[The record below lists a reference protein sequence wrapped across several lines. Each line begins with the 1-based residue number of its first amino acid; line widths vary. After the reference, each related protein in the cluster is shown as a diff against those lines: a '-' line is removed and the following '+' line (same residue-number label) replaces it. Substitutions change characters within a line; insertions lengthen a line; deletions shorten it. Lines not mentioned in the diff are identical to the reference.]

1 MTLALL
7 LTSVAA
13 LIAAL
18 VLGRTQRR
26 RRIRGERPA
35 IVMRQLQARI
45 AVLREELATE
55 RMRVVACGAA
65 ANGIRTPES
74 SPYWSPSHADVCRL
88 ADRAAAQATL
98 LAAIGD
104 ASCAFPAQAADHF
117 GARTFELSSGPALM
131 CAKRTDAEGRL
142 LQRMVRPGAEA
153 RK

>member
-1 MTLALL
+1 MTRLSLALL

-13 LIAAL
+13 LVAAL
-18 VLGRTQRR
+18 VLIRVQRR

-74 SPYWSPSHADVCRL
+74 SAYWSPSHADVCRL
-88 ADRAAAQATL
+88 ADRARVQADL
-98 LAAIGD
+98 LAAAGEG
-104 ASCAFPAQAADHF
+104 SCVDLDVQKIIWPTKGLH
-117 GARTFELSSGPALM
+117 
-131 CAKRTDAEGRL
+131 L
-142 LQRMVRPGAEA
+142 LRPP
-153 RK
+153 R

>member
-7 LTSVAA
+7 LISLAA
-13 LIAAL
+13 LVAAL
-18 VLGRTQRR
+18 VLIRVQRR

-88 ADRAAAQATL
+88 ADRARVQAPL
-98 LAAIGD
+98 LAAIADG
-104 ASCAFPAQAADHF
+104 SCGLPAQLAAAHF
-117 GARTFELSSGPALM
+117 FGRDTPAKDFW
-131 CAKRTDAEGRL
+131 ATEGL
-142 LQRMVRPGAEA
+142 HLPPS
-153 RK
+153 

>member
-7 LTSVAA
+7 LISLAA
-13 LIAAL
+13 LVAAL
-18 VLGRTQRR
+18 VLIRVQRR

-88 ADRAAAQATL
+88 ADRARVQADL
-98 LAAIGD
+98 LASLRGV
-104 ASCAFPAQAADHF
+104 SCVDFDLQKVFWP
-117 GARTFELSSGPALM
+117 T
-131 CAKRTDAEGRL
+131 EGL
-142 LQRMVRPGAEA
+142 HLPPS
-153 RK
+153 

>member
-1 MTLALL
+1 MAGSWACFDMDIAFLALSLAALLTALALL
-7 LTSVAA
+7 RV
-13 LIAAL
+13 
-18 VLGRTQRR
+18 QRR

-88 ADRAAAQATL
+88 ADRARVQADL
-98 LAAIGD
+98 LAAAGEG
-104 ASCAFPAQAADHF
+104 SCALPAQVAA
-117 GARTFELSSGPALM
+117 ARFLGRAAPAKDFW
-131 CAKRTDAEGRL
+131 ATEGL
-142 LQRMVRPGAEA
+142 HLPPS
-153 RK
+153 